1 MKLVMKTLQWLLMKK
16 ETIEN
21 ENKVLE
27 WWKVKEKNLK
37 NTEKKENKLIEEDKT
52 KGIDKV
58 IRQST

>member
-27 WWKVKEKNLK
+27 WWKAKEKNLK